1 MSDFDTLFFAYCV
14 PTIKPIKSPDTI
26 EKLTLFTLCVQIKLS
41 QKFPV
46 PSAPKQKMSIAK
58 NPGIIQFILSI

>member
-1 MSDFDTLFFAYCV
+1 ML
-14 PTIKPIKSPDTI
+14 TIKPTKNPDTI

-46 PSAPKQKMSIAK
+46 PSAPKQKISVAK
-58 NPGIIQFILSI
+58 KVWYNTIYFVCLELSESFTL